1 VKGLLHSIYVRFVLL
16 FIGILIASALL
27 SLGVV
32 TAFQLEDMKAMVKE
46 QLEERIIAIDS
57 LVSEREIPLLEAIQ
71 YINSPDITVQVFEN
85 REELLRAGQF
95 STFAKELE
103 KLERGRSLITKELNS
118 RPPLPVSAAI
128 IDGHYVTVHPDMDN
142 NQIVRFQ
149 KTAQTVLLTAILL
162 GSSLILLAV
171 SMVVKPIKA
180 ISKAS
185 VEVAGGKFDVRI
197 QHKGKDEISDLVKNF
212 NIMVQELKANE
223 YLHKEF
229 VSSVSHEFKTPL
241 SSIHGFGKLLKK
253 EDLSLREREEYTDI
267 IIEETERLSNL
278 SSNLLRLSKLD
289 HQAIQHRRDTFDLDE
304 QIRRVILL
312 LQNQWES
319 KLIELSV
326 DLEEISYTGDE
337 ELLQQ
342 IWLNLMVNAI
352 KFTPEKGT
360 IKIMLESRDN
370 RVYFSIIDNGIG
382 ISASDQKR
390 IFERFYKADKSRTKS
405 GTGLG
410 LSIAKKIAEIHG
422 GKITVESEPGKGSVF
437 CVELLAE
444 SEYKP

>member
-1 VKGLLHSIYVRFVLL
+1 MKKLLHSIYVRFVLL
-16 FIGILIASALL
+16 FIGIFIASAIL

-32 TAFQLEDMKAMVKE
+32 TAFQLEDVKGMVKE
-46 QLEERIIAIDS
+46 QLEERINSIDS
-57 LVSEREIPLLEAIQ
+57 LVTQKNIPLQEAIR
-71 YINSPDITVQVFEN
+71 YVNGLDLTIKVFEN
-85 REELLRAGQF
+85 RQELKLDGQF
-95 STFAKELE
+95 SALE
-103 KLERGRSLITKELNS
+103 SEVGQLRQGRMITKELNS
-118 RPPLPVSAAI
+118 RPPLPVSAAFL
-128 IDGHYVTVHPDMDN
+128 DGKYVIVYPDMEDN
-142 NQIVRFQ
+142 PIARFQ

-162 GSSLILLAV
+162 GSILILLAV

-185 VEVAGGKFDVRI
+185 VEVANGKFDVHI
-197 QHKGKDEISDLVKNF
+197 QHNGKDEISDLVKNF

-241 SSIHGFGKLLKK
+241 SSIQGFGKMLKK
-253 EDLSLREREEYTDI
+253 KDLSLREREEYTDI
-267 IIEETERLSNL
+267 IIEESERLSNL

-289 HQAIQHRRDTFDLDE
+289 HQAVQHRKDTFDLDE

-360 IKIMLESRDN
+360 IKIFLESGDN
-370 RVYFSIIDNGIG
+370 HVYFTISDNGIG

-410 LSIAKKIAEIHG
+410 LSIVKKIAEIHG
-422 GKITVESEPGKGSVF
+422 GKVTVESEPDKGSAF
-437 CVELLAE
+437 CVKL
-444 SEYKP
+444 PVVNN